1 MQHTDLMAVARSL
14 ADRLPVNDL
23 TDAQL
28 SELLAQAKLRR
39 FERDEVIYHRGDPAR
54 DLHIVVEGAVKL
66 IRDDVEGREVLLWVL
81 ERGGVL
87 GQSAIFGHSR
97 PTTAIATTD
106 AVTIQLLGETCAR
119 MLERNPRILYR
130 AFELFEARV
139 EKLTQAL
146 EDVMLLDVPSR
157 IAKYLLDSGN
167 GQADPHALTLTQD
180 ELAAAVGSTRVTVN
194 KVLADF
200 EHRGLI
206 RVARRHVDV
215 LVPDRLR
222 REIHG

>member
-1 MQHTDLMAVARSL
+1 MELIAIARGL
-14 ADRLPVNDL
+14 ADVLPVNEL

-28 SELLAQAKLRR
+28 TELLAQAKLRR

-54 DLHIVVEGAVKL
+54 DLHIVVEGSVKL
-66 IRDDVEGREVLLWVL
+66 VREDVEGREVLLWVL

-87 GQSAIFGHSR
+87 GQQAVFGRPR

-106 AVTIQLLGETCAR
+106 AATIQLNGETCAR

-130 AFELFEARV
+130 AFEMFEARV

-157 IAKYLLDSGN
+157 LAKYILDSGD
-167 GQADPHALTLTQD
+167 GQPDPHALTLTQD

-215 LVPDRLR
+215 LSADRLR
-222 REIHG
+222 KEIRG

>member
-1 MQHTDLMAVARSL
+1 MDLLAVARSL
-14 ADRLPVNDL
+14 SDRLPVNEL
-23 TDAQL
+23 SEAQL
-28 SELLAQAKLRR
+28 TELLAHARLRR

-54 DLHIVVEGAVKL
+54 DLHVVVEGSVKL
-66 IRDDVEGREVLLWVL
+66 VREDVEGREVLLWVL

-87 GQSAIFGHSR
+87 GQQAIFGRAR
-97 PTTAIATTD
+97 PTTAIAIDDTT
-106 AVTIQLLGETCAR
+106 TIQLLGETCAR

-130 AFELFEARV
+130 AFEMFEARV

-157 IAKYLLDSGN
+157 LAKYLLDSN
-167 GQADPHALTLTQD
+167 GAPDPHALTLTQD

-215 LVPDRLR
+215 LAPERLR
-222 REIHG
+222 KEIHG

>member
-1 MQHTDLMAVARSL
+1 
-14 ADRLPVNDL
+14 
-23 TDAQL
+23 
-28 SELLAQAKLRR
+28 
-39 FERDEVIYHRGDPAR
+39 
-54 DLHIVVEGAVKL
+54 
-66 IRDDVEGREVLLWVL
+66 VL
-81 ERGGVL
+81 ERGGVF
-87 GQSAIFGHSR
+87 GQQAVFGRSR
-97 PTTAIATTD
+97 PTTAIATMDST
-106 AVTIQLLGETCAR
+106 TIQLLGETCAR

-130 AFELFEARV
+130 AFEMFEARV

-157 IAKYLLDSGN
+157 LAKYILDSGT
-167 GQADPHALTLTQD
+167 GQPDPHALTLTQD

-215 LVPDRLR
+215 LAPDRLR
-222 REIHG
+222 KEIHG

>member
-1 MQHTDLMAVARSL
+1 MEHTDLMAVARSL

-167 GQADPHALTLTQD
+167 AQTDPHALTLTQD

>member
-1 MQHTDLMAVARSL
+1 MDVMTVARSL
-14 ADRLPVNDL
+14 SDCLPVNEL

-28 SELLAQAKLRR
+28 SELLAQAKLRH

-54 DLHIVVEGAVKL
+54 DLHIVVEGAIKL
-66 IRDDVEGREVLLWVL
+66 VREDIEGREVLLWVL

-87 GQSAIFGHSR
+87 GQQAIFGRSR

-119 MLERNPRILYR
+119 MLEKNPRVLYR
-130 AFELFEARV
+130 AFEMFEARV

-157 IAKYLLDSGN
+157 VAKYILDSGN
-167 GQADPHALTLTQD
+167 GQPDPHALTLTQD
-180 ELAAAVGSTRVTVN
+180 ELAQAVGSTRVTVN
-194 KVLADF
+194 KILADF

-215 LVPDRLR
+215 LSAERLR
-222 REIHG
+222 KEIHG

>member
-1 MQHTDLMAVARSL
+1 MQHTDLMTLARGL
-14 ADRLPVNDL
+14 ADCLPVNEL
-23 TDAQL
+23 TEAQL

-106 AVTIQLLGETCAR
+106 AVTIQLLGEACAR

>member
-1 MQHTDLMAVARSL
+1 MELVAVARSL
-14 ADRLPVNDL
+14 ADCLPVNEL

-54 DLHIVVEGAVKL
+54 DLHVVVEGAVKL
-66 IRDDVEGREVLLWVL
+66 VREDIEGREVLLWVL

-87 GQSAIFGHSR
+87 GQQAIFGRSR

-119 MLERNPRILYR
+119 MLEKNPRILYR
-130 AFELFEARV
+130 AFEMFEARV

-157 IAKYLLDSGN
+157 LAKYLLDSGE
-167 GQADPHALTLTQD
+167 GQPDPHALTLTQD
-180 ELAAAVGSTRVTVN
+180 ELAAAVGSTPVTVN

-215 LVPDRLR
+215 LARDRLR
-222 REIHG
+222 KEIHG

>member
-1 MQHTDLMAVARSL
+1 MQHTDLMTVARGL

>member
-1 MQHTDLMAVARSL
+1 MQHTDLMTVARSL
-14 ADRLPVNDL
+14 ADCLPVNDL

-66 IRDDVEGREVLLWVL
+66 IREDVEGREVLLWVL

-119 MLERNPRILYR
+119 MLEHNPRILFR

>member
-1 MQHTDLMAVARSL
+1 MDLIPIARGL
-14 ADRLPVNDL
+14 ADRLPVDEL

-54 DLHIVVEGAVKL
+54 DLHVVVDGVVKL
-66 IRDDVEGREVLLWVL
+66 VREDIEGREVLLWVL
-81 ERGGVL
+81 ERGGVF
-87 GQSAIFGHSR
+87 GQQAIFGRAR

-106 AVTIQLLGETCAR
+106 VSTIQLLGETCAR

-130 AFELFEARV
+130 AFEMFEARV

-146 EDVMLLDVPSR
+146 EDVMLLDVPGR
-157 IAKYLLDSGN
+157 LAKYLLDSGN
-167 GQADPHALTLTQD
+167 GQRDPHALTLTQD
-180 ELAAAVGSTRVTVN
+180 ELAAAVGSTRVTIN

-215 LVPDRLR
+215 LAPDRLR
-222 REIHG
+222 KEIHG